1 MRLPVIK
8 HIVSFIESNDED
20 YVVETLETLEDLI
33 DLESLKDEE
42 LDVIG
47 ELLSNMSGALEVHQ
61 AMKEGMDK
69 KSALNDFMKRVQGS
83 IDWL

>member
-8 HIVSFIESNDED
+8 HIVSFIENNDED
-20 YVVETLETLEDLI
+20 FVIETMETLENLI

-47 ELLSNMSGALEVHQ
+47 ELLSNMSGALEVNQ
-61 AMKEGMDK
+61 AIKNGAEK
-69 KSALNDFMKRVQGS
+69 NAALNNFMKRVQGS
-83 IDWL
+83 ID

>member
-83 IDWL
+83 ID